1 MKLVQKILNSLGEI
15 KGIRVT
21 EQGSK
26 TMMSDFSRDLGFNDA
41 ATPLY
46 PNFPGVPPPW
56 GCK

>member
-46 PNFPGVPPPW
+46 PNFP
-56 GCK
+56 